1 MAGGIQLDAMLV
13 RTPNVCGGRLRV
25 DGTRVTVLQIAT
37 LYKRGE
43 SAEEIAQNFP
53 QLNLSQVYAALAYYH
68 ANRVDVEQELADEAN
83 DFERLK
89 AQYASDVP
97 GRNVS

>member
-1 MAGGIQLDAMLV
+1 MATGIQLDAMLA
-13 RTPNVCGGRLRV
+13 RSSNICGGRLHI

-43 SAEEIAQNFP
+43 TPEEIGQNFP

-68 ANRVDVEQELADEAN
+68 ANRAEIEQELADEEAEF
-83 DFERLK
+83 DRL
-89 AQYASDVP
+89 AP
-97 GRNVS
+97 C